1 MTLHMIPQMTPG
13 ETHQNS
19 GFAKGWRCA
28 MVALALLLPTACARP
43 DAPQISAP
51 TDPALDAQAAL
62 PGGTPPLPPE
72 KPLDERVIALLNRGP
87 ELLIGIGPDQITA
100 YLGAP
105 ALVRHDAPAEVWM
118 YQSQTCHLDLFLYS
132 SEPWRDDLRERERR
146 QQTAS
151 DYRVTYYE
159 IRGPNGETAPGGRS
173 CVSALVEA
181 RGAA

>member
-1 MTLHMIPQMTPG
+1 MTTG
-13 ETHQNS
+13 ETRQRNR
-19 GFAKGWRCA
+19 FVTGWRLCA
-28 MVALALLLPTACARP
+28 VVLLVFLPAACAKP
-43 DAPQISAP
+43 GAPQISAP
-51 TDPALDAQAAL
+51 TDPALEAQAAA
-62 PGGTPPLPPE
+62 PEAPPLPPK
-72 KPLDERVIALLNRGP
+72 KPLDERVVALLDRGP

-159 IRGPNGETAPGGRS
+159 IRGTDGETTPGGRS
-173 CVSALVEA
+173 CVSALVHA
-181 RGAA
+181 RGEV